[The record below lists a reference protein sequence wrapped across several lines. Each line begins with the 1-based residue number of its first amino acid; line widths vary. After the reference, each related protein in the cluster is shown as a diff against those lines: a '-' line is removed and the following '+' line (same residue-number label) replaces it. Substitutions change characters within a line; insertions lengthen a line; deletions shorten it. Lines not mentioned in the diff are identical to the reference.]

1 MAMAR
6 SPADEATV
14 LLTTGTSSLAAR
26 LSSPLAGASFDVTTV
41 ETAGACLDALRD
53 DDIDIVIIAHQ
64 LPDLTGL
71 KLIRAI
77 RLTHPNLPILFAP
90 DGGEER
96 LAQAALEA
104 GVNAYVPVSD
114 GSDAVIARVR
124 TALTGDRRFE
134 LDPSPRYRHMI
145 EAAPMPIN
153 TFDAEG
159 ITIWCNDRVVELL
172 ELDGREAI
180 IGESIFE
187 FIHPDDRDLAR
198 AELKTVIEGKQATG
212 PTDMR
217 LQTANDT
224 VRHIA
229 VTTAIGEFL
238 GAEIG
243 QAIVLDR
250 TDQHHRDRQLR
261 FLEEWLRHNIR
272 NEANIIHGL
281 ANDLAAGLAEPATAG
296 EVIAERAKALLEQAD
311 RERELVQMLR
321 DPPDPHLIKVDDLV
335 ETVVADAEGCGEG
348 VSVELAEAV
357 PLHAQAVPGLEEAI
371 EELVTNAT
379 VHGGS
384 SVSVAVSVN
393 EKGEYGT
400 VIVADDGPGIDEREI
415 RHLEVDSQVGQLT
428 HGRGL
433 GLVYVDWI
441 ARLSDGEL
449 AIDTDADGG
458 LVKLFLPQAPAS

>member
-1 MAMAR
+1 MAR

-14 LLTTGTSSLAAR
+14 LLTTGTSSLATR
-26 LSSPLAGASFDVTTV
+26 LASPLAAASFEVVTV

-53 DDIDIVIIAHQ
+53 DDIDAVMIAHQ

-77 RLTHPNLPILFAP
+77 RLTHPNIPILFAP
-90 DGGEER
+90 DEGEER
-96 LAQAALEA
+96 LAQAAIEA

-114 GSDAVIARVR
+114 GPEAVIARLR
-124 TALTGDRRFE
+124 TALTADRRFE
-134 LDPSPRYRHMI
+134 LDSSPRYRHMI

-153 TFDAEG
+153 TFDADG
-159 ITIWCNDRVVELL
+159 VTIWCNDRVVELL

-180 IGESIFE
+180 IGTSIFE
-187 FIHPDDRDLAR
+187 YIHPDDRDLAS
-198 AELKTVIEGKQATG
+198 AELETVIEGKQATG
-212 PTDMR
+212 PTEMR
-217 LQTANDT
+217 LLTANDT
-224 VRHIA
+224 VRHVA

-243 QAIVLDR
+243 QAIVLDQ
-250 TDQHHRDRQLR
+250 TDQYHRDRQLR

-272 NEANIIHGL
+272 NEANVIHGL
-281 ANDLAAGLAEPATAG
+281 ANDLAAGLADPANAG

-321 DPPDPHLIKVDDLV
+321 DPPEPNLKKVDDIV
-335 ETVVADAEGCGEG
+335 ETVVRDAKERAEG
-348 VSVELAEAV
+348 VSVELAENE
-357 PLHAQAVPGLEEAI
+357 PFHAQTVPGLEEAI
-371 EELVTNAT
+371 EELVSNAI

-384 SVSVAVSVN
+384 SVSVTVSVD
-393 EKGEYGT
+393 EGADHGAVT
-400 VIVADDGPGIDEREI
+400 VADDGPGIDEREI

-441 ARLSDGEL
+441 ARLSGGEL

-458 LVKLFLPQAPAS
+458 LVRLLLPHMQAC